1 MGIAISWSSGKDSA
15 WTLHTLRN
23 QAPDSVACLVTAVT
37 DTFDRVSVHGVRRTL
52 LATQAAAAECEL
64 REVVLP
70 HPCSN
75 EDYQSAM
82 KRALARL
89 ASEGITHMAFGD
101 LFLEDVR
108 RYREELLSHSG
119 IEPIF
124 PLWDR
129 DTSELAREMV
139 AGGLRATVTV
149 IDPARLGRE
158 WAGRSFDRAFLDQLP
173 EGVDPCGERGEFH
186 TVATAGP
193 MFRRVI
199 PTRSGPTVER
209 DGFVYTDV
217 MEQSA

>member
-23 QAPDSVACLVTAVT
+23 RAPDSVVCLVTTVT

-52 LATQAAAAECEL
+52 LASQAAAAGCDL

-82 KRALARL
+82 KSALAQL
-89 ASEGITHMAFGD
+89 VSEGITHMAFGD

-108 RYREELLSHSG
+108 RYREDLLSHSG

-124 PLWDR
+124 PLWHQ
-129 DTSELAREMV
+129 DTSELAREMIA
-139 AGGLRATVTV
+139 AGLQATVTV

-173 EGVDPCGERGEFH
+173 EDVDPCGERGEFH

-193 MFRRVI
+193 MFRCAI
-199 PTRSGPTVER
+199 PVRTGATVER
-209 DGFVYTDV
+209 EGFVYTDV
-217 MEQSA
+217 MEQGA